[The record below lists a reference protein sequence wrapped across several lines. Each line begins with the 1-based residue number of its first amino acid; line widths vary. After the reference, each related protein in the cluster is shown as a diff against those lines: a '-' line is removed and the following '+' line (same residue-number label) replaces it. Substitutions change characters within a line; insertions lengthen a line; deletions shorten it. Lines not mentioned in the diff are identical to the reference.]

1 MQDRHQHS
9 HTDGYLHLCPAWKCC
24 LLCQHSFFTCKKCF
38 SLLEGSEG
46 YSSYKIPLQKPPIPV
61 GHILV
66 VYGSDELSSVPP
78 WSVRLG
84 PVEMAVTVTFLFGDL
99 PFFHLVGDW
108 DWALLQRIIL
118 WQWVGEISL
127 CWDIKHIQTKVWKI
141 EMTRLLGCCFLSLV
155 KCSDVGSKVLSGL
168 LLWTQVSLPVYSVF
182 PGWRCHM
189 IILEVHMPPTNAV
202 SSTYLI
208 LVSDLTVV

>member
-1 MQDRHQHS
+1 M
-9 HTDGYLHLCPAWKCC
+9 
-24 LLCQHSFFTCKKCF
+24 LLSVGGLLKIFF
-38 SLLEGSEG
+38 
-46 YSSYKIPLQKPPIPV
+46 IQNPLTEPPIPV
-61 GHILV
+61 GHILG

-99 PFFHLVGDW
+99 PFFHLVGAW

-141 EMTRLLGCCFLSLV
+141 EMTRLLGCCFLSSV

-168 LLWTQVSLPVYSVF
+168 LLWTQVSLPVYSMF
-182 PGWRCHM
+182 PEWRCRM
-189 IILEVHMPPTNAV
+189 IISEVHMPTTKAV

-208 LVSDLTVV
+208 LVSVLTVVW